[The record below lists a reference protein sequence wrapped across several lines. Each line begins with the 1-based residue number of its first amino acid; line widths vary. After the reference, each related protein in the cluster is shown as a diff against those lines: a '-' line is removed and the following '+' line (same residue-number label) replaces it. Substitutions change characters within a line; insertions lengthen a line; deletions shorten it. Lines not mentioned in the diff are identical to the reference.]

1 MRTSLCIIGVALTF
15 VLSACDPAST
25 TSSAATPAAAASE
38 RMPDTA
44 IQPATA
50 PTQTPLPTT
59 APTTVARP
67 ANSECPAPADAVAP
81 QTPAPEQM
89 ANAVLSYLNAGASLD
104 QVNAAL
110 TAWGAAVVQ
119 PGTNATIGG
128 ASSARILPKDD
139 AQIIVVSSLAQQGN
153 ATTRTGDVLVLAC
166 DKGLYRPVYLASQDA
181 AFGAPL
187 PNPRLH
193 SVVDVTGDGIA
204 DISFISGECGSGTCI
219 DSLTII
225 AHLPAQDALGLT
237 NISQDIAGAPNA
249 TFSFS
254 PNGAGQLLTIAHG
267 TFDDVNAGPQ
277 RNSSETWSFN
287 GATMAQTGTTREP
300 ALYRIHALHD
310 ADEAFRRKDFAGAT
324 ALYNRVLSDASLQTW
339 DGPGALK
346 EEQSALG
353 AFAQFRLAQVALAQG
368 NVNGAKT
375 ALSSLASMP
384 ANAESQ
390 PYAAMAKAVSDAL
403 VDSND
408 ATIACNTAV
417 AFAEKNPKTHE
428 QLGSAT
434 FGFAN
439 YDYQPADM
447 CIQ

>member
-1 MRTSLCIIGVALTF
+1 
-15 VLSACDPAST
+15 
-25 TSSAATPAAAASE
+25 
-38 RMPDTA
+38 MPDTSVQA
-44 IQPATA
+44 VA

-59 APTTVARP
+59 APTVVARP
-67 ANSECPAPADAVAP
+67 ATSECPAPANPPIPQQPNAEQVAG
-81 QTPAPEQM
+81 
-89 ANAVLSYLNAGASLD
+89 AVLGYLNAGASLD
-104 QVNAAL
+104 QLNAAL
-110 TAWGAAVVQ
+110 TAWGQTAIQ

-128 ASSARILPKDD
+128 ATSAKILPKDD
-139 AQIIVVSSLAQQGN
+139 AQIIAVFSSPQDKQASARL
-153 ATTRTGDVLVLAC
+153 GDVLIAAC
-166 DKGLYRPVYLASQDA
+166 DKGQYRAIYLASQDV
-181 AFGAPL
+181 AFGGVL

-204 DISFISGECGSGTCI
+204 DVSFVAGDCGAGTCI
-219 DSLTII
+219 DGLTIL
-225 AHLPAQDALGLT
+225 AHLPSQDAFGLT

-254 PNGAGQLLTIAHG
+254 ANGAGQVLTIAHG

-277 RNSSETWSFN
+277 RNSSEAWAFN
-287 GATMAQTGTTREP
+287 GAAMAQTGATREP
-300 ALYRIHALHD
+300 ALYRIHALQD
-310 ADEAFRRKDFAGAT
+310 ADDAFRKKDFAGAT
-324 ALYNRVLSDASLQTW
+324 ALYNRVISDASLQAW

-353 AFAQFRLAQVALAQG
+353 AFAQFRLAQIALAQG
-368 NVNGAKT
+368 NIAGAKS
-375 ALSSLASMP
+375 ALASLASMP

-403 VDSND
+403 ADSND
-408 ATIACNTAV
+408 ATVACNTAV
-417 AFAEKNPKTHE
+417 AFAEKKPKTYE

-439 YDYQPADM
+439 PDYQPADM